1 MTSLN
6 SNAVSE
12 DGQREIDDV
21 TNSNAVSEDGQREID
36 DVTQL

>member
-1 MTSLN
+1 MTLLN

-21 TNSNAVSEDGQREID
+21 LTLMLSVRMDRGR
-36 DVTQL
+36 